1 MMFFAIMAS
10 VPGFEKIASSKSNG
24 FIFWIKLMAG
34 FAFIPAIITFYS
46 FYTYLFDRFLSKKK
60 FISFCIAGL
69 LISIIAAFIGALAE
83 SSTLLF
89 GPRYLFGDGYD
100 SAFGILS
107 VMSLGALINGITGT
121 MIKGFITW
129 YNDIKLK
136 EELLKKNYETEL
148 NLIKS
153 QVNPHFLFNTL
164 NNIDI
169 LIEKDKEKASV
180 YFNKLS
186 DILRFMLYETKTEK
200 IPVSKELAYIEKYI
214 DLQNLR
220 TSNPAFVD
228 FKIKGD
234 PENHLVEPMIF
245 IPFIENAFKHADNR
259 RQVHGI
265 RIHFEFTGNDI
276 CFTCTNGYS
285 MLPDMH
291 ETEGGLGNELMA
303 KRLKLLYP
311 GRHRLSVSKVNN
323 RYTVNLI
330 IHENIDLHY
339 R

>member
-1 MMFFAIMAS
+1 MFFAIMSS
-10 VPGFEKIASSKSNG
+10 VPGFEKIASDKTTSL
-24 FIFWIKLMAG
+24 IFWIKLMSG
-34 FAFIPAIITFYS
+34 FAVIPALITFYS
-46 FYTYLFDRFLSKKK
+46 FYTYLFDQFLSKKK

-69 LISIIAAFIGALAE
+69 IIAFIAAVIGALAE
-83 SSTLLF
+83 SSRLLF
-89 GPRYLFGDGYD
+89 GPGYLFGDGYD
-100 SAFGILS
+100 SAFGILL
-107 VMSLGALINGITGT
+107 VMTFSALINGVTGT
-121 MIKGFITW
+121 IIKGFITW

-136 EELLKKNYETEL
+136 EELLKKNHETEL

-169 LIEKDKEKASV
+169 LIEKDKEKASE
-180 YFNKLS
+180 YFKKLS

-200 IPVSKELAYIEKYI
+200 IEVLKELTYIEKYI

-234 PENHLVEPMIF
+234 PENHMVEPMIF

-265 RIHFEFTGNDI
+265 RIHFEFSGKDI
-276 CFTCTNGYS
+276 SFTCTNGYS
-285 MLPDMH
+285 QNPAMH
-291 ETEGGLGNELMA
+291 KTGGGLGNELMA

-311 GRHRLSVSKVNN
+311 GRHNLSVSKDNN

-330 IHENIDLHY
+330 IHENNELHY
-339 R
+339 S

>member
-1 MMFFAIMAS
+1 MT
-10 VPGFEKIASSKSNG
+10 
-24 FIFWIKLMAG
+24 G
-34 FAFIPAIITFYS
+34 FAFIPALITFYS
-46 FYTYLFDRFLSKKK
+46 FYTYLFDRLLSKKK
-60 FISFCIAGL
+60 FISFCLAGL

-83 SSTLLF
+83 SSPLLF
-89 GPRYLFGDGYD
+89 GHRYLFGDGYD

-121 MIKGFITW
+121 ITKGFITW

-180 YFNKLS
+180 YFKMLS

-200 IPVSKELAYIEKYI
+200 IAVSKELTYIEKYI
-214 DLQNLR
+214 DLQSLR

-228 FKIKGD
+228 FKIIGD
-234 PENHLVEPMIF
+234 PENHMVEPMIF

-265 RIHFEFTGNDI
+265 RILFEFTGNDI
-276 CFTCTNGYS
+276 SFTCTNSFS
-285 MLPDMH
+285 MKPAIH
-291 ETEGGLGNELMA
+291 ETDGGLGNELMA

-311 GRHRLSVSKVNN
+311 GRHSLSVSKENN

-330 IHENIDLHY
+330 IHENNDLHY
-339 R
+339 S